1 MARKKDRVDNGVVL
15 FDVFYEDGS
24 RASNRK
30 VPSADLGGLD
40 GDAPALTFIVD
51 QDRKI
56 ADLSGKAPRPIKS
69 VIRSAA
75 RARAEAAAADPRKR
89 VKDYAK

>member
-1 MARKKDRVDNGVVL
+1 MARKKERVESGSVL

-30 VPSADLGGLD
+30 VPASLVGGLD
-40 GDAPALTFIVD
+40 GDEPARTFIVD

-56 ADLSGKAPRPIKS
+56 AEMSGKAPREIARL
-69 VIRSAA
+69 VRSD
-75 RARAEAAAADPRKR
+75 R
-89 VKDYAK
+89 

>member
-1 MARKKDRVDNGVVL
+1 MARRKERIDTGSVL

-30 VPSADLGGLD
+30 VPAAAVGGLD
-40 GDAPALTFIVD
+40 GDDPAMTFIMD

-56 ADLSGKAPRPIKS
+56 ADLSGKPPRRIKTL
-69 VIRSAA
+69 VRSG
-75 RARAEAAAADPRKR
+75 
-89 VKDYAK
+89 

>member
-1 MARKKDRVDNGVVL
+1 MARKKERVDTSSIF

-30 VPSADLGGLD
+30 VPAAMVGGLD
-40 GDAPALTFIVD
+40 GDAPAKTYIMD

-56 ADLSGKAPRPIKS
+56 SDLSGKAPRPIDRI
-69 VIRSAA
+69 VRSD
-75 RARAEAAAADPRKR
+75 R
-89 VKDYAK
+89 

>member
-1 MARKKDRVDNGVVL
+1 MARRKERIDTSTVF

-30 VPSADLGGLD
+30 VPAAMVGGLD
-40 GDAPALTFIVD
+40 GDAPAKTVIMD

-56 ADLSGKAPRPIKS
+56 ADLSGRPPREIS
-69 VIRSAA
+69 RIVRSD
-75 RARAEAAAADPRKR
+75 R
-89 VKDYAK
+89 